1 MKYNKRFLQKTDDK
15 KHLRKVKKNWVVVS
29 MASFAFLGGAAVLT
43 SNTRLKVLQMR
54 LK

>member
-29 MASFAFLGGAAVLT
+29 MASFAFLGGR
-43 SNTRLKVLQMR
+43 SRIDKQYD
-54 LK
+54 